1 MTFKIH
7 ENTILSAPRLT
18 LPNNDSRHNLLP
30 EIRLPLLDSG
40 HYHIT
45 NASRRQAVQA
55 TLNSLHGYDVKVLST
70 SVISTV
76 HCCCHWQTQWH
87 PELVTSWS
95 STSCIF
101 IQPTTNNNKNN
112 SVKDLTI
119 MRNKA
124 RDLRWFWL
132 LAETKQEICDDFAL
146 FCVIPMNSERKEK

>member
-1 MTFKIH
+1 MKNKSNIKENEIARHYIRIKEGKRPTFKIH

-76 HCCCHWQTQWH
+76 HCCCHWQTQ
-87 PELVTSWS
+87 
-95 STSCIF
+95 
-101 IQPTTNNNKNN
+101 
-112 SVKDLTI
+112 
-119 MRNKA
+119 
-124 RDLRWFWL
+124 
-132 LAETKQEICDDFAL
+132 
-146 FCVIPMNSERKEK
+146 